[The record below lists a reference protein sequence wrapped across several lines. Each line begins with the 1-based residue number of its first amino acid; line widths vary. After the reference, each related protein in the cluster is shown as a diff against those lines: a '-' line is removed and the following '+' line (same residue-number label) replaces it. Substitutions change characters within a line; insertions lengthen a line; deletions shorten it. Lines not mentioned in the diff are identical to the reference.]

1 MTEKTQLWQ
10 FRLSNKTHVQT
21 GSGTF
26 TFAFITLILER
37 IISLR
42 KLNFKP
48 RNLIK
53 GLKNWMLGSFFLE
66 FIFYVTGRMILRMCN

>member
-26 TFAFITLILER
+26 TFAFISLILER

-42 KLNFKP
+42 KLNLQP

-66 FIFYVTGRMILRMCN
+66 FFLKLLVV

>member
-26 TFAFITLILER
+26 TFAFITLILVER

-42 KLNFKP
+42 KLNLQP

-53 GLKNWMLGSFFLE
+53 GLKNWM
-66 FIFYVTGRMILRMCN
+66 

>member
-26 TFAFITLILER
+26 TFAFITLILEC

-42 KLNFKP
+42 KLNLQP
-48 RNLIK
+48 RYLIK
-53 GLKNWMLGSFFLE
+53 GLKNWMLGMLVVFFL
-66 FIFYVTGRMILRMCN
+66 RILS

>member
-42 KLNFKP
+42 KLNLQP
-48 RNLIK
+48 RNSIK
-53 GLKNWMLGSFFLE
+53 GLKTWMLLREFLLG
-66 FIFYVTGRMILRMCN
+66 IQCLVTGPPNS